1 MSGTAPT
8 DAMQYLGEICHLA
21 RKVQGRTL
29 REVAAM
35 AQTSQSYLWEI
46 EHGNCAPS
54 FVLVVRLCS
63 VLDIDIRG
71 LADGVWLKL
80 TNESGAFHEK

>member
-8 DAMQYLGEICHLA
+8 DAMKFLGAIIHGQ
-21 RKVQGRTL
+21 RKLQKRSL
-29 REVAAM
+29 REVATM
-35 AQTSQSYLWEI
+35 AKTSQSYLWEI

-63 VLDIDIRG
+63 VLDIDVRM
-71 LADGVWLKL
+71 LADGVWLYL
-80 TNESGAFHEK
+80 TDDSGGFK